1 MCSSDLVNGDGL
13 ADLLVGAPT
22 SSSFAGRSY
31 VIFGKTSGAITELS
45 AIAAGVGGFVITGQA
60 SNDFSGGSVSGVGD
74 VNGDGLADVLLGA
87 PNNTTN
93 AGRSYL
99 VFGKAG
105 TEAVSL
111 ASLATGS
118 GGFVITGQ
126 CAQDQSGFSVSG
138 AGDVNGDGLADLIVG
153 AQFGAPAGVL
163 NAGRSYVIFGSTS
176 GAFSSSAV
184 DQLGGSGNDTLTG
197 TAAPE
202 TLAGGTGNDT
212 LTGGGGADVLLGGAG
227 NDVLRVDASTIAAL
241 AAGLG
246 AAGNSGQL
254 ARVDGGSGLDTLAL
268 TGAGITLDLGLIANQ
283 GAGTPGSTSRIES
296 IERIDLKIGRAHV

>member
-1 MCSSDLVNGDGL
+1 MLS
-13 ADLLVGAPT
+13 
-22 SSSFAGRSY
+22 RS
-31 VIFGKTSGAITELS
+31 
-45 AIAAGVGGFVITGQA
+45 
-60 SNDFSGGSVSGVGD
+60 
-74 VNGDGLADVLLGA
+74 
-87 PNNTTN
+87 
-93 AGRSYL
+93 
-99 VFGKAG
+99 
-105 TEAVSL
+105 
-111 ASLATGS
+111 
-118 GGFVITGQ
+118 
-126 CAQDQSGFSVSG
+126 
-138 AGDVNGDGLADLIVG
+138 
-153 AQFGAPAGVL
+153 QFGAPAGVL